1 MSAHNLLYTTG
12 DAMTK
17 RHKIKQI
24 YEDIESKAKDITAG
38 AVNFA
43 KDAFE
48 SIPEEHKSKIKMWG
62 ANLSHGFETHIKY
75 DLSKLNKGNLNFWKA
90 KFFGALIGVIL
101 FGIPGLFVGL
111 IVGHFLDL
119 SQKSTDFQNFAA
131 KCSSSRDG
139 AKEAKPATQQSAKAS
154 SAKAKKP
161 TVKKN

>member
-1 MSAHNLLYTTG
+1 MSAHRLLDTTG
-12 DAMTK
+12 DTMTK
-17 RHKIKQI
+17 QHKIKQI
-24 YEDIESKAKDITAG
+24 YKDIESKAKDITSG

-48 SIPEEHKSKIKMWG
+48 SIPDEHKDKIKQFG
-62 ANLSHGFETHIKY
+62 DNLSHNFETHIKY
-75 DLSKLNKGNLNFWKA
+75 DLSKLNKNSLNFWKA

-101 FGIPGLFVGL
+101 FGVPGLFVGL

-119 SQKSTDFQNFAA
+119 SQKSTDFKNFAA
-131 KCSSSRDG
+131 KCSSSRNSDKDAEPVQK
-139 AKEAKPATQQSAKAS
+139 AKKAS

>member
-1 MSAHNLLYTTG
+1 MSAHRLLDATG
-12 DAMTK
+12 DTMTK
-17 RHKIKQI
+17 QHKIKQI
-24 YEDIESKAKDITAG
+24 YEDIESKAKDITSG

-48 SIPEEHKSKIKMWG
+48 SIPDEHKDKIKQFG
-62 ANLSHGFETHIKY
+62 DNLSHNFETHIKY
-75 DLSKLNKGNLNFWKA
+75 DLSKLNKNSLNFWKA

-101 FGIPGLFVGL
+101 FGVPGLFVGL

-119 SQKSTDFQNFAA
+119 SQKSTDFKNFAA
-131 KCSSSRDG
+131 KCSSSRNSDKYAEPVQK
-139 AKEAKPATQQSAKAS
+139 AKKAS

>member
-1 MSAHNLLYTTG
+1 
-12 DAMTK
+12 MTK
-17 RHKIKQI
+17 KNKIKEI
-24 YEDIESKAKDITAG
+24 YEGVESKAKDITSG

-48 SIPEEHKSKIKMWG
+48 SIPDEHKAKIKQFG
-62 ANLSHGFETHIKY
+62 ESLSHNFETHIKY
-75 DLSKLNKGNLNFWKA
+75 DLSKANKNSLNFWKA

-101 FGIPGLFVGL
+101 FGVPGLFVGL

-119 SQKSTDFQNFAA
+119 SQKSTDFKNFAA
-131 KCSSSRDG
+131 KCSRNGEKD
-139 AKEAKPATQQSAKAS
+139 AEPAQEQKKSS

>member
-1 MSAHNLLYTTG
+1 MSAHSLLDTTG
-12 DAMTK
+12 DTMTK
-17 RHKIKQI
+17 QHKIKQI
-24 YEDIESKAKDITAG
+24 YEDIESKAKDITSG

-48 SIPEEHKSKIKMWG
+48 SIPDEHKDKIKQFG
-62 ANLSHGFETHIKY
+62 DNLSHNFETHIKY
-75 DLSKLNKGNLNFWKA
+75 DLSKLNKNSLNFWKA

-101 FGIPGLFVGL
+101 FGVPGLFVGL

-119 SQKSTDFQNFAA
+119 SQKSTDFKNFAA
-131 KCSSSRDG
+131 KCSSSRNSDKYAEPVQK
-139 AKEAKPATQQSAKAS
+139 AKKAS

>member
-1 MSAHNLLYTTG
+1 
-12 DAMTK
+12 MTK
-17 RHKIKQI
+17 QHKIKQI
-24 YEDIESKAKDITAG
+24 YEDIESKAKDITSG

-48 SIPEEHKSKIKMWG
+48 SIPDEHKDKIKQFG
-62 ANLSHGFETHIKY
+62 DNLSHNFETHIKY
-75 DLSKLNKGNLNFWKA
+75 DLSKLNKNSLNFWKA

-101 FGIPGLFVGL
+101 FGVPGLFVGL

-119 SQKSTDFQNFAA
+119 SQKSTDFKNFAA
-131 KCSSSRDG
+131 KCSSSRNSDKYAEPVQK
-139 AKEAKPATQQSAKAS
+139 AKKAS

>member
-1 MSAHNLLYTTG
+1 
-12 DAMTK
+12 MTK
-17 RHKIKQI
+17 KNKIKQI
-24 YEDIESKAKDITAG
+24 YEDIESKAKDITSG

-48 SIPEEHKSKIKMWG
+48 SIPDEHKAKIKQFG
-62 ANLSHGFETHIKY
+62 ENLSHSFETHIKY
-75 DLSKLNKGNLNFWKA
+75 DLSKANKNSLNFWKA

-119 SQKSTDFQNFAA
+119 SQKSTDFKNFAA
-131 KCSSSRDG
+131 KCSRNGEKDAEPAQES
-139 AKEAKPATQQSAKAS
+139 KKPS